1 MTYVILIFTT
11 IISLVI
17 FFQFYLFRRR
27 KKIVGTSIDLNT
39 LPESMRKVLESGRSL
54 IYFYSPSCG
63 PCKVQAPAIA
73 KLKNELKNVLSI
85 DISGDFRTARVF
97 GVIGTPSTIIFDNGV
112 VKEMFVG
119 VESEEVLRNAFNN

>member
-1 MTYVILIFTT
+1 MTYVILIFAA

-17 FFQFYLFRRR
+17 FFQFYLFRRS

-39 LPESMRKVLESGRSL
+39 LPESMRKVLVRGRSL

-97 GVIGTPSTIIFDNGV
+97 SVMGTPSTIIFDNGV

-119 VESEEVLRNAFNN
+119 VKSEEVLRNAFSN